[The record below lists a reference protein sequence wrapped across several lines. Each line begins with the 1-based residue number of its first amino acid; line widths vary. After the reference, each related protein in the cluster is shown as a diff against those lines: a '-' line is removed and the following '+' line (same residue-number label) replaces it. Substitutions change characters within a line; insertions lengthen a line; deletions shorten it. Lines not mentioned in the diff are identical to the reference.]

1 MAEAQEKKQEDLF
14 EEKEE
19 INVEVEEESIEEAPV
34 AASEETSEEH
44 EQYSEGVK
52 KRIDR
57 LTYKMREAERR
68 EQAAVEY
75 AKKVKR
81 R

>member
-19 INVEVEEESIEEAPV
+19 INVEVEEEQEVEETPA
-34 AASEETSEEH
+34 AASAEETSDEH
-44 EQYSEGVK
+44 EEYSESVK

-68 EQAAVEY
+68 
-75 AKKVKR
+75 
-81 R
+81 